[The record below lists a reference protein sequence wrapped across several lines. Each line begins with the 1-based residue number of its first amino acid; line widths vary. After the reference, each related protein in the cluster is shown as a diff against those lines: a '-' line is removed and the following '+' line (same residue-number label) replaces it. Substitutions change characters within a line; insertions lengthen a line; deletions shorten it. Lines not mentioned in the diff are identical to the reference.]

1 VVTDEQAACPIG
13 ETGPLAELEETFSS
27 VVEEIQDVTEDD
39 VADEFLAS
47 PSLKRATDLPG
58 DEDQVEPES
67 FAPPSTAADE
77 PEPFENH
84 PTEDTITGGRPDED
98 LPDESL
104 PEQPNETAPEV
115 KHDSRAEPS
124 NVDSISV
131 SEAIAEENGE
141 SPLAEAPGLAFDGDA
156 DMKDLDAP
164 TAPEG
169 EEGSLPKAE
178 SPAEGTLDR
187 HLVVDGVVSARAT
200 SPPESVLEEDKSHDH
215 LVHDSSQ
222 ALSESEASPE
232 PPIPLAST
240 TIVQAEITQSTGTPF
255 AAFEEYSAV
264 LSAPDIDSPV
274 PAALPSQV
282 SAGAATFPAV
292 LYAPL
297 PETAN
302 EFSAADDQDFSADED
317 EVLRSEAQQP
327 TQTEAP
333 TEDVGNPKESDVP
346 DANYL
351 PSSQSIDEVTM
362 EVDSGSPRAVQPLP
376 DSSSTTADDPSH
388 SVINGTSEPTPIAQ
402 PGPSAEA
409 VELPAE
415 REPSAPR
422 EVAPPPQDMPV
433 QHTSMS
439 DEK

>member
-1 VVTDEQAACPIG
+1 MVTDDACPIG
-13 ETGPLAELEETFSS
+13 ETSPLAEFEEPFSS
-27 VVEEIQDVTEDD
+27 VVEEIQNVTEDD
-39 VADEFLAS
+39 VTDEFPAS
-47 PSLKRATDLPG
+47 PSLKRATDLPA
-58 DEDQVEPES
+58 DENQVEPEPL
-67 FAPPSTAADE
+67 APPLTAVDE
-77 PEPFENH
+77 PEPSEIR

-104 PEQPNETAPEV
+104 PEQSHETTPEV

-124 NVDSISV
+124 DVDSISV
-131 SEAIAEENGE
+131 SGAISEENGE
-141 SPLAEAPGLAFDGDA
+141 SPLAEVQGLAFDGDA

-178 SPAEGTLDR
+178 PPAEGTLDGY
-187 HLVVDGVVSARAT
+187 LVVDGAMSAQAT
-200 SPPESVLEEDKSHDH
+200 SPPESVLEEDKSHDYPP
-215 LVHDSSQ
+215 VHDSIQ

-232 PPIPLAST
+232 PPILLART
-240 TIVQAEITQSTGTPF
+240 AIIQREITQSTGTP

-274 PAALPSQV
+274 PAALPSQA
-282 SAGAATFPAV
+282 SAGAASFPVV

-302 EFSAADDQDFSADED
+302 EFPAADDQDFSAEEG
-317 EVLRSEAQQP
+317 EVLMSEAQQP
-327 TQTEAP
+327 TQTETEA
-333 TEDVGNPKESDVP
+333 EDVGNPNESDVP

-351 PSSQSIDEVTM
+351 PPPQSIDEVTM
-362 EVDSGSPRAVQPLP
+362 EVDSGSPRAVQPP
-376 DSSSTTADDPSH
+376 DSSSTTADDSSH
-388 SVINGTSEPTPIAQ
+388 SVIDGTSEATPIAQ

-422 EVAPPPQDMPV
+422 EVAAPPQDMPV
-433 QHTSMS
+433 QPTSMS